1 MAIPGIAPFGTTAS
15 AQAVQKITLTMGPL
29 SVALLTYGAI
39 LQSVRLEGVGHDLT
53 LGSARLADYEGPMHY
68 HGALIGPV
76 ANRITGAM
84 ATLDGRTH
92 HFDPNEAGRNT
103 LHSGRHG
110 THARIWKLAELTET
124 TASLTVDLPDGEG
137 GFPGNRRLTARFSL
151 HADATLRLDLT
162 ATTDAATWINLANHS
177 YWNLDGSPSWAGHR
191 LWMPAEHYLPVDADL
206 LPTGEIRAVAG
217 TEMDFR
223 QERTIQPGAP
233 AMDTNFCLAPQRR
246 GLTPALRLTGSSGL
260 TMEMATTEPGLQIY
274 DGRQPRLP
282 GSPAYEGLAI
292 EAQFWPDA
300 PHQPAF
306 PDITLRP
313 GALWQQRT
321 EWRFSRA

>member
-1 MAIPGIAPFGTTAS
+1 METPGIAPFGTTAS
-15 AQAVQKITLTMGPL
+15 GQAVQRITLAMGPL

-39 LQSVRLEGVGHDLT
+39 LQSVRLAGVAHSLT
-53 LGSARLADYEGPMHY
+53 LGSDRLADYEGPMHY

-76 ANRITGAM
+76 ANRITGAAAEM
-84 ATLDGRTH
+84 DGRPH
-92 HFDPNEAGRNT
+92 RFDANQDGRIT
-103 LHSGRHG
+103 LHSGQDG
-110 THARIWKLAELTET
+110 THRRVWKLAELTET
-124 TASLTVDLPDGEG
+124 TASLAVDLPDGEG

-151 HADATLRLDLT
+151 HADAVLRLDLS
-162 ATTDAATWINLANHS
+162 ATTDAPTWINLANHS

-191 LWMPAEHYLPVDADL
+191 LWMPAEHYLPVDSDL
-206 LPTGEIRAVAG
+206 LPTGEVRAVAD

-223 QERTIQPGAP
+223 TAREITPGTP
-233 AMDTNFCLAPQRR
+233 AMDTNFCLAHQRR
-246 GLTPALRLTGSSGL
+246 PLTPALRLTGTSGV

-274 DGRQPRLP
+274 DGRGPRLP

-300 PHQPAF
+300 PHQPEF

-321 EWRFSRA
+321 EWRFSRT